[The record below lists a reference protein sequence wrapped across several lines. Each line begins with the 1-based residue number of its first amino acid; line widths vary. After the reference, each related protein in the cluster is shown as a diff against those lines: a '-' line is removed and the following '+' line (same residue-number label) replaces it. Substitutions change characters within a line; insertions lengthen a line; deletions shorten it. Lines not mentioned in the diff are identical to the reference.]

1 VYAGRTAK
9 LVRCGLWLAV
19 ARSCR
24 TWRLIVRDHGSLVD
38 ALRAAK
44 EHLQISN
51 ETLEA
56 LAGLCAGHVD
66 KLFNGEKRVGPLV
79 LGLVCE
85 ALGIE
90 FIMRENRAAVQ
101 KLAHRWERRDER
113 QVREPRTV
121 SQAAIDRCRPIIL
134 SEMARKGWATRRASN
149 GNGHAANGHVA
160 K

>member
-1 VYAGRTAK
+1 MAADFPE
-9 LVRCGLWLAV
+9 
-19 ARSCR
+19 
-24 TWRLIVRDHGSLVD
+24 LIVRDHGSLVD

-85 ALGIE
+85 ALGVDLSCAKIG
-90 FIMRENRAAVQ
+90 
-101 KLAHRWERRDER
+101 
-113 QVREPRTV
+113 PRCK
-121 SQAAIDRCRPIIL
+121 SWRI
-134 SEMARKGWATRRASN
+134 G
-149 GNGHAANGHVA
+149 GNGATNAKCASRAPFRRPRSTAADRSS
-160 K
+160 